1 LWAVPHD
8 GDPDTN
14 EANLSFTA
22 NSSSDPEGD
31 GLTYGWETGLDHE
44 PFTDLNGDGTWSVNE
59 PYEDLDGDGVWDDG
73 DLFYNGIN
81 LDVQREAGD
90 YTFYLTVT
98 DVYGATATSEIVIG
112 VLAEANEAPV
122 AGAGADQ
129 EWFMPNDLDL
139 KDIIVDD
146 NSGSD
151 SDNDALTFSWSV
163 DGFDGDSD
171 SGLPELLQSLPEGDH
186 TFTFTATD
194 SYGASASDDVTISI
208 YNEPASAAVTNLSTS
223 HGLYYVEV
231 TFDEGVLE
239 EDERYTGDL
248 DNSVG
253 YDIFRDGELIATLD
267 DGGDASF
274 YYLDNGIDPSTTF
287 NYDVQSFNSDERRGD
302 AVSAS
307 ETTGDRPTVEVL
319 SPNGAEI
326 WSVGDAYP
334 IEVVTTDKDYISDID
349 VQYSADGG
357 ETWVSSGSIDSNS
370 ESTTITSEGS
380 EINYDARVR
389 VVVTDVGDFNGDN
402 KNSNQ
407 DDSDNSFTM
416 AAHTLS
422 KNYWTGWHM
431 FGSPL
436 IPVSNSMAD
445 FMAPVGN
452 FGIDWLIFDYQGL
465 YQNLEISLGEGYYL
479 ALSDNLT
486 LIAQG
491 DPITSDNFDLA
502 NLELEKGWNLVSH
515 PLTSIVSKHE
525 LTVIDE
531 SEEYTWDEAVYWG
544 LISPTLY
551 SWNGDSY
558 ESLLE
563 LSPWSGFW
571 LNTSRDL
578 TVEVRP
584 HLSADGAAR
593 LADDNSWYLSIAANP
608 TDGVSGGDF
617 IQIGLKEEA
626 SNAFVYGEDEFDH
639 PNPGVES
646 YVDLYFDKSEWLG
659 TVDLRGTMVESP
671 YFSSDIRSSADEV
684 QVWNIEGNLHNIL
697 GDIELSWSI
706 EDMDLE
712 VHMLV
717 ADEVFDMRE
726 VSSVMVSSL
735 DNIMVVTG
743 DLNAYLA
750 PTEFALSAAYPNPF
764 NPSTSMDLSLNE
776 SGHVSIHI
784 YNVLGQMVSTLAD
797 GYMDAGYHTFAWNAN
812 NVPSG
817 MYLVRVEAGS
827 NVETQ
832 KIMLLK

>member
-1 LWAVPHD
+1 GAESYDDDEYDTITSYTWTQVGGPDALELLNADDHVDFMVSNLNGNEDKVYTLNLNVESQYPVKGGLATRNSDSEISVTIQDEPNENPTAPIPFDIIVSGDGLGVYTMDDEDDGNDYDSSESLWAVPHD

-31 GLTYGWETGLDHE
+31 DLTYGWETGLDHE

-112 VLAEANEAPV
+112 VLAEANEAPT
-122 AGAGADQ
+122 AGAGLDQ

-163 DGFDGDSD
+163 DGFDGDSE
-171 SGLPELLQSLPEGDH
+171 SGLPALLQSLPEGDH

-287 NYDVQSFNSDERRGD
+287 SYDVQSFNSDERRGD

-349 VQYSADGG
+349 VQYS
-357 ETWVSSGSIDSNS
+357 
-370 ESTTITSEGS
+370 
-380 EINYDARVR
+380 
-389 VVVTDVGDFNGDN
+389 
-402 KNSNQ
+402 
-407 DDSDNSFTM
+407 
-416 AAHTLS
+416 
-422 KNYWTGWHM
+422 
-431 FGSPL
+431 
-436 IPVSNSMAD
+436 
-445 FMAPVGN
+445 
-452 FGIDWLIFDYQGL
+452 
-465 YQNLEISLGEGYYL
+465 
-479 ALSDNLT
+479 
-486 LIAQG
+486 
-491 DPITSDNFDLA
+491 
-502 NLELEKGWNLVSH
+502 
-515 PLTSIVSKHE
+515 
-525 LTVIDE
+525 
-531 SEEYTWDEAVYWG
+531 
-544 LISPTLY
+544 
-551 SWNGDSY
+551 
-558 ESLLE
+558 
-563 LSPWSGFW
+563 
-571 LNTSRDL
+571 
-578 TVEVRP
+578 
-584 HLSADGAAR
+584 
-593 LADDNSWYLSIAANP
+593 
-608 TDGVSGGDF
+608 
-617 IQIGLKEEA
+617 
-626 SNAFVYGEDEFDH
+626 
-639 PNPGVES
+639 
-646 YVDLYFDKSEWLG
+646 
-659 TVDLRGTMVESP
+659 
-671 YFSSDIRSSADEV
+671 
-684 QVWNIEGNLHNIL
+684 
-697 GDIELSWSI
+697 
-706 EDMDLE
+706 
-712 VHMLV
+712 
-717 ADEVFDMRE
+717 
-726 VSSVMVSSL
+726 
-735 DNIMVVTG
+735 
-743 DLNAYLA
+743 
-750 PTEFALSAAYPNPF
+750 
-764 NPSTSMDLSLNE
+764 
-776 SGHVSIHI
+776 
-784 YNVLGQMVSTLAD
+784 
-797 GYMDAGYHTFAWNAN
+797 
-812 NVPSG
+812 
-817 MYLVRVEAGS
+817 
-827 NVETQ
+827 
-832 KIMLLK
+832 